1 MADVVKTERPL
12 TEKMVAILNFLAANE
27 GDHFTS
33 EIAESMDGVTEKQLS
48 PVCTTLVGRGFIA
61 KGEKGVKKVI
71 DKKGLEVARE
81 YNRYH
86 ITEAGLE
93 ALNQVA

>member
-1 MADVVKTERPL
+1 ML
-12 TEKMVAILNFLAANE
+12 AILNFLSANP

-33 EIAESMDGVTEKQLS
+33 DIASSMDGVTEKQLS

-61 KGEKGVKKVI
+61 KGEKGTKKVI
-71 DKKGLEVARE
+71 DKKGLEVVRE

-86 ITEAGLE
+86 ITDAGLD